1 MSSKLLI
8 QEPPLQVLPTLA
20 KLIGLNEAIVLQQL
34 HYHSER
40 SPIIRRGP
48 APEPVRWVSKT
59 LDEWTQEFIWWSK
72 RTIQRIFDRLLE
84 QDLIWSHQFDA
95 NRGNMTNSYAV
106 RYDHV
111 DKLTTSPPNGG
122 TPCGQNGALQKT
134 TDCPH
139 VEDDNLA
146 PSLFKERDVEEQQ
159 QADDGDET
167 SPGETEQSIQEDV
180 VVESLESVSPR
191 SETIALLQQCGVT
204 TSVAVELV
212 RECSD
217 IDIQRQVA
225 HLDWL
230 RSQGKQIRNPGGQL
244 VSMIREAW
252 ALPPAAQAAYR
263 QRFAPDST
271 PEPEA
276 PPPPVPPS
284 SLPPPSFDLDFERA
298 WEDLDVR
305 TQDELLTAALEQV
318 DDETKA
324 AYDLCLRPPRP
335 EPSAARRV
343 LKTTLK
349 KLMGDMLRPEE
360 NHDSE

>member
-8 QEPPLQVLPTLA
+8 QEAPLQVLPTLA
-20 KLIGLNEAIVLQQL
+20 ELIGLNEAIVLQQL

-48 APEPVRWVSKT
+48 APEPVRWVTRT
-59 LDEWTQEFIWWSK
+59 LNEWASEFRWWSK
-72 RTIQRIFDRLLE
+72 RTVQRIFDRLLE
-84 QDLIWSHQFDA
+84 LDLVWSYQFGA
-95 NRGNMTNSYAV
+95 SRGDMTNSYAV

-111 DKLTTSPPNGG
+111 DKLTTSPP
-122 TPCGQNGALQKT
+122 PCGQNGALQKT

-139 VEDDNLA
+139 VEDDKLA
-146 PSLFKERDVEEQQ
+146 PSLFGEENVEEQQ
-159 QADDGDET
+159 QGADAEN
-167 SPGETEQSIQEDV
+167 V
-180 VVESLESVSPR
+180 VVESLASVSPR
-191 SETIALLQQCGVT
+191 SETVALLKQAGVT
-204 TSVAVELV
+204 TSVAIDLV
-212 RECSD
+212 RAFSD
-217 IDIQRQVA
+217 SDIQRQVA

-230 RSQGKQIRNPGGQL
+230 RSQAKTIRNPGGQL

-324 AYDLCLRPPRP
+324 AYYLCLQPPRP
-335 EPSAARRV
+335 KPSAARRV

-349 KLMGDMLRPEE
+349 QLMGDMLRPEE